1 MTDVRFAIVI
11 PIHNEAG
18 FLTPAVAALHAE
30 LAPVTSAYRVILSEN
45 GSTDE
50 TLQRADAIAAVD
62 QRVSVLAM
70 DDPDYGGAMR
80 AGMETVTD
88 AEWIV
93 TFDIDYFSGAFVGRL
108 IDVAAD
114 ADVVIA
120 SKRAPGS
127 EDRRS
132 MVRRLGTAVFN
143 WLLRT
148 LVGSKVSDTH
158 GIKAFRTSVVAELLP
173 EVVLRQ
179 DLFDTELVIRA
190 ERAGK
195 RITELP
201 VVVEERRA
209 ARSSLLKRIPRTLR
223 GIFTLR
229 STLRSS

>member
-1 MTDVRFAIVI
+1 VTLERARAASVR
-11 PIHNEAG
+11 
-18 FLTPAVAALHAE
+18 
-30 LAPVTSAYRVILSEN
+30 
-45 GSTDE
+45 DE
-50 TLQRADAIAAVD
+50 RI
-62 QRVSVLAM
+62 SVLTM
-70 DDPDYGGAMR
+70 DVADYGGAMR
-80 AGMETVTD
+80 AGMATVDD

-93 TFDIDYFSGAFVGRL
+93 TFDIDYFSGPFVAQL
-108 IDVAAD
+108 IEVADA

-132 MVRRLGTAVFN
+132 AVRRAGTAVFN

-148 LVGSKVSDTH
+148 VVGSQVSDTH
-158 GIKAFRTSVVAELLP
+158 GIKAFRTSVVRELLP

-179 DLFDTELVIRA
+179 DLFDTELVLRA

-195 RITELP
+195 RIIEMP

-223 GIFTLR
+223 GILILRNTLGR
-229 STLRSS
+229 G